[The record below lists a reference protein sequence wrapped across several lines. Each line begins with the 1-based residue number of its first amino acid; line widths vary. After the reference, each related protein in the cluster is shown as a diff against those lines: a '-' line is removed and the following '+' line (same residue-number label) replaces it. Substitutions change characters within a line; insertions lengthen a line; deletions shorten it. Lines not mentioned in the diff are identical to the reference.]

1 MPPTSRGLSVPWP
14 SLRSDGW
21 KPENRALVVVVTALQ
36 LLLIVVVWLLAIV
49 PAGLLALA
57 AMALKAIRARGGP
70 EA

>member
-1 MPPTSRGLSVPWP
+1 MPW
-14 SLRSDGW
+14 RSFSSNSW

-57 AMALKAIRARGGP
+57 AIAVKAIKGARAGP